1 MSRVSRRIASTP
13 ERTAVETWQRIS
25 ALLAPDAKSANRA
38 ELDRVASVAA
48 AAISSEGPKEDPIII
63 HGGGPRAHIY
73 CVYGEDAVN
82 KDGVEEDPFSRTPM
96 EGDWKLSLPVPPED
110 LGWTQKKLQATSSR
124 VTARALGEK
133 LGEDEK
139 ASAHAGGGIEVDV
152 KEFLQ
157 S

>member
-13 ERTAVETWQRIS
+13 ERTASETWQVIC

-48 AAISSEGPKEDPIII
+48 STISSEGPKKDPIIV

-82 KDGVEEDPFSRTPM
+82 KEGIEEDPFSRTPM
-96 EGDWKLSLPVPPED
+96 EGEWKLSLPVPEED
-110 LGWTQKKLQATSSR
+110 LGWTQKKLRTTSNR

-133 LGEDEK
+133 LGEDDR
-139 ASAHAGGGIEVDV
+139 ASAESNAGIEVDV